1 MVEHDCGE
9 SGDAL
14 FGGSRH
20 EAFFELRTVF
30 EQMAD
35 PYPDGVELKCES
47 AFADTVKW
55 REYKEENDGNA
66 LNFIQ
71 EMNKGLFPC
80 DVSHWER
87 GEYGTVLYTAVL
99 LDANKESKAG
109 MLQDVPRD
117 AFVFVDKPYKS
128 DMHLPNAFRHDITI
142 PDEILLVIASTRC
155 TAHRLRSQP

>member
-1 MVEHDCGE
+1 M
-9 SGDAL
+9 
-14 FGGSRH
+14 
-20 EAFFELRTVF
+20 VF

-55 REYKEENDGNA
+55 REYKEENDCNA
-66 LNFIQ
+66 SNFIQ

-87 GEYGTVLYTAVL
+87 GEDGTVLYTAVL
-99 LDANKESKAG
+99 LNANKESKAG

-128 DMHLPNAFRHDITI
+128 DMHLPNAFRHDIMI

-155 TAHRLRSQP
+155 TVHRLQSQP